1 MSEKTTANEGLTP
14 AALRDRLR
22 GRTLR
27 SRTGLL
33 LVPPNRLPDAP
44 EIAARLGADA
54 VDYAC
59 LVLES
64 LPPGAKRLG
73 ITADS
78 EQARLDGVAE
88 TMDGANIVLVHQLD
102 LVISRLAMVDRGR
115 FWRALREGFPQRR
128 RALLLA
134 MPTGAVHL
142 LPEGAEWDAWQDGG
156 RVAWWTQE

>member
-1 MSEKTTANEGLTP
+1 MSETTANEGPAP

-33 LVPPNRLPDAP
+33 LVPPDGLPDAP

-54 VDYAC
+54 VDYAR
-59 LVLES
+59 LLLDS

-88 TMDGANIVLVHQLD
+88 APDGADLVLVHEFD
-102 LVISRLAMVDRGR
+102 LVLSRLAVADRGR
-115 FWRALREGFPQRR
+115 LWRALREGFPQRR
-128 RALLLA
+128 RALLLL
-134 MPTGAVHL
+134 MPAGADHL

-156 RVAWWTQE
+156 RIARWTQE